1 MLGGVPPNQANFIQR
16 VGRAGRRD
24 GNAAVFTIADATLDG
39 HDQYHFANPL
49 EMLHGAVDPPAI
61 YLNAAEVLRR
71 QLYAFFFDHWVAE
84 ERPELPDKLSA
95 PLDQVASG
103 NADLRHFPFNYLDFV
118 GRHEPVLFD
127 AFCRMLGESLS
138 DETRDTLE
146 TFISGRDGR
155 RNLRARFLAF
165 FEETLAERESWRKR
179 RKTIGA
185 ELQRLKKR
193 PEDEQTLN
201 EIDLLEKERIGLGRR
216 IQQLND
222 DYLLEALT
230 NAGLLPNYAF
240 PEEGVSLTTIIH
252 GARTTGED
260 YVVPVHRYSRP
271 AHAALAEFAPRNTFY
286 AHKSKVEIDQIDL
299 SVEPAADYRFCARC
313 HHLTPLNEPDAR
325 ADVCPRCG
333 DSHWLDGSQ
342 VRPVLRLRRAV
353 ANIRRTDRMRITES
367 DEARNPKFY
376 ARRLLMN
383 FAVED
388 VRHAW
393 TLESSQA
400 IYGFE
405 FLARAV
411 FHDLNLGQPP
421 LADSAEY
428 ATLIAGDDSAKAG
441 FTLCKRCGL
450 VQPSGNRGRDE
461 PRASA
466 HTPDC
471 PERHATG
478 TEHLLERLFLYRE
491 FESECLRL
499 LVPRGFGSGE
509 RTTYSFMSALQLGLR
524 RRFGGK
530 VDHLRFETM
539 AETGAADDGGKTY
552 ILIYDSVP
560 GGTGYLQQLLAGD
573 ADTLTEVLA
582 AAHAVIR
589 DCGCAVKP
597 EQDGCYQCVF
607 HYRQG
612 RHRRHISRAVALE
625 MLDAL
630 VEGEFERKPV
640 KCLSEIEI
648 DPSFG
653 SELERRFL
661 PALRQLGGQMD
672 GYRERFPP
680 VQVTQDVKGCKT
692 AYLLTVGPH
701 RYWVDTQMPIEDPV
715 SGRVLCQPD
724 FVISKTQAAGA
735 MRPIAVFVDGWEYHR
750 RSLTEDARKRATLML
765 RGDYRVWSVTFE
777 DIEAAHR
784 LKGGTDLESPLSV
797 LTTATGQSLKLPETW
812 PPLAVEDLRAN
823 ALALLVRL
831 LGQPRSNDRDP
842 LDALAWTA
850 RHLLI
855 RSALR
860 SNEVTEAMQARATAV
875 LKALPD
881 WLGHESQTV
890 HLHSPGQGAVQWIG
904 VADPRFLTGK
914 SSVSSYPI
922 IGALVLDDAAIDADP
937 KTGRLQ
943 WRQWLRLANLL
954 QGLPGVALLTQSMLD
969 ARETLSSPAPRTET
983 LIASDTGWSQ
993 VLAAGEFLERLA
1005 PGFTHLANAG
1015 VPAPDAIGIE
1025 HEDGDDYRL
1034 AEALWESA
1042 RLVLLTTA
1050 QLECAEHWTQAG
1062 YRSSPKARI
1071 GGSPSKQS

>member
-1 MLGGVPPNQANFIQR
+1 
-16 VGRAGRRD
+16 
-24 GNAAVFTIADATLDG
+24 
-39 HDQYHFANPL
+39 
-49 EMLHGAVDPPAI
+49 
-61 YLNAAEVLRR
+61 
-71 QLYAFFFDHWVAE
+71 
-84 ERPELPDKLSA
+84 
-95 PLDQVASG
+95 
-103 NADLRHFPFNYLDFV
+103 V

-138 DETRDTLE
+138 DDTRDTAGDLHHAAA
-146 TFISGRDGR
+146 TDAGICAPASSPSSRRPWPSANPGASGAR
-155 RNLRARFLAF
+155 RSAPNSSGSRNAPR
-165 FEETLAERESWRKR
+165 TN
-179 RKTIGA
+179 
-185 ELQRLKKR
+185 R
-193 PEDEQTLN
+193 PWN

-313 HHLTPLNEPDAR
+313 HHLTPLTEPDAR
-325 ADVCPRCG
+325 ADVCPRCA

-353 ANIRRTDRMRITES
+353 ANIRRTDRMRITET

-405 FLARAV
+405 FLTRAV

-421 LADSAEY
+421 IADSAEY

-450 VQPSGNRGRDE
+450 VQPGGNRGRDE

-491 FESECLRL
+491 FESECLRI

-672 GYRERFPP
+672 GERERFPP

-701 RYWVDTQMPIEDPV
+701 RYWVDTQVPIEDPV

-797 LTTATGQSLKLPETW
+797 LTTASGEGVKLPASW

-855 RSALR
+855 RSVR
-860 SNEVTEAMQARATAV
+860 RPNEVTEAIQACAAAV

-881 WLGHESQTV
+881 WLRHESQTV
-890 HLHSPGQGAVQWIG
+890 HLHSPSPLAGEGLGRGGIQSDTPNGSSNAGRSAVQWIG
-904 VADPRFLTGK
+904 LADPRFLTGK
-914 SSVSSYPI
+914 SSASSYPI
-922 IGALVLDDAAIDADP
+922 IGALVLDDPAIDADP
-937 KTGRLQ
+937 KAGRLQ

-1025 HEDGDDYRL
+1025 HEDGDDYRQ

-1050 QLECAEHWTQAG
+1050 QLECAEHWNQAG
-1062 YRSSPKARI
+1062 YRVIAEGESWWLAVEAVLSEQAK
-1071 GGSPSKQS
+1071 